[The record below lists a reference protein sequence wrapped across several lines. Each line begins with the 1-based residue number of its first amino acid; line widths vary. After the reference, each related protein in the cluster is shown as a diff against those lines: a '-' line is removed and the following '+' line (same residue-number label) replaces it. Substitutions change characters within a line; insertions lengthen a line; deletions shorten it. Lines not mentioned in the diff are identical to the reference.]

1 MRNTLATAL
10 SASILAGLSLVA
22 LPSSA
27 QSQVVIVVGN
37 GSGQPYYPPPYLPPL
52 PLPLP
57 YPQPFVHTQVLYGG
71 GGGYPGFGYG
81 FLRQVTA
88 TTTVAATDTPMPI
101 TMVDT
106 IHHTDTGDGER
117 RASLKR
123 FANVC

>member
-1 MRNTLATAL
+1 MRNTLVTAL

-27 QSQVVIVVGN
+27 QSQVIIVVGN
-37 GSGQPYYPPPYLPPL
+37 GSGQPYYPPPYLP

-81 FLRQVTA
+81 YPA
-88 TTTVAATDTPMPI
+88 SGYGYYYGGGYGYSNAYY
-101 TMVDT
+101 
-106 IHHTDTGDGER
+106 DGGYYPPY
-117 RASLKR
+117 
-123 FANVC
+123 